1 MKKIIMGFAAATL
14 LFSCKTQNVNQPK
27 VEQPVVATINLVDVQ
42 DDKVWVTVDP
52 DRFTVESTTFNIPK
66 TVPGTYSED
75 NYGKFTEG
83 FKAIDYKGNELPAT
97 RVDDNSYSIPNAKD
111 LDKVMYMV
119 NDSFDWDNE
128 GGVYSMAGTNI
139 LEDENFLLN
148 LHGFVGYFD
157 KMKEKKFRLE
167 ILRPADLVAGTS
179 LTIDSTVDGKAPNTR
194 LDVYNLNRYFEVI
207 DNPIMYSAPD
217 TTSFMVENMK
227 VLLSVY
233 SPNKKHSAQS
243 LRPGMEKMIRAQKRF
258 LGDINS
264 TDKYAILVY
273 LSDSPGEGN
282 AGNFG
287 ALEHHTS
294 TVVVMPES
302 MEANALDKSMTDIVS
317 HEFFH
322 IITPLG
328 IHSNEVHYFDY
339 NDPKMSQHLWL
350 YEGVTEYFAN
360 LFQVNQG
367 LIENQEFYNR
377 MVDKINSS
385 RRFDD
390 TVPFTVM
397 SKNILEDEYKDSYYN
412 VYLKGALIGMALDI
426 RLRELSNGKMG
437 ILQLMKKLNDKYG
450 KDRPFEDENLIP
462 VIVELTYPEIQEFF
476 DTYITGSTP
485 IPYDEYFAKVG
496 LEEKEILKEVDF
508 FINGQ
513 TPYITANQQTMEI
526 IFRSDIEMNTFLKDL
541 GINGGET
548 LKSVNSTAY
557 NIQNV
562 YDLIMASQSWEEGN
576 DITMTVVRD
585 GEEIKL
591 EGKITAPKA
600 MNKTYTEIEN
610 ADSDQIE
617 LRNAW
622 LKG

>member
-1 MKKIIMGFAAATL
+1 MKKIIMGIATATL
-14 LFSCKTQNVNQPK
+14 LFSCKTQNVPQTEI
-27 VEQPVVATINLVDVQ
+27 EQPVVAKINLVDVQ
-42 DDKVWVTVDP
+42 DDKVWVTIDP
-52 DRFTVESTTFNIPK
+52 DRFTTDTTTFNIPK

-83 FKAIDYKGNELPAT
+83 FKAIDYKGNELNFIK
-97 RVDDNSYSIPNAKD
+97 VDVNSYTIPNAQN
-111 LDKVMYMV
+111 LDKVMYLV

-139 LEDENFLLN
+139 LKDENFLLN

-157 KMKEKKFRLE
+157 RMKEKKFRLE
-167 ILRPADLVAGTS
+167 ILRPKDLIAGTS
-179 LTIDSTVDGKAPNTR
+179 LTINSTLDGKDANSKI
-194 LDVYNLNRYFEVI
+194 DIYNLDRYFEVI

-233 SPNKKHSAQS
+233 SPNQKHSAKS
-243 LRPGMEKMIRAQKRF
+243 LRPEMEKMIRAQKRF
-258 LGDINS
+258 LGNINS

-294 TVVVMPES
+294 TVVVMPET
-302 MEANALDKSMTDIVS
+302 MESKALDKSMTDIVS

-339 NDPKMSQHLWL
+339 NNPQMSQHLWL

-377 MVDKINSS
+377 MVDKINTS

-426 RLRELSNGKMG
+426 RLRELSDGNMG
-437 ILQLMKKLNDKYG
+437 ILDLMKKLNDKYG
-450 KDRPFEDENLIP
+450 KDKPFNDEDLIP
-462 VIVELTYPEIQEFF
+462 VIVELTYPEIKNFF
-476 DTYITGSTP
+476 DTYVSGSTP
-485 IPYDEYFAKVG
+485 IPYNEFFAKVG
-496 LEEKEILKEVDF
+496 LEEKEILKEVGF

-513 TPYITANQQTMEI
+513 SPYITANQQTMEI
-526 IFRSDIEMNTFLKDL
+526 IFRNDIEMNTFLKEL
-541 GINGGET
+541 GVKGGDT
-548 LKSVNSTAY
+548 LKSVNGVAY

-562 YDLIMASQSWEEGN
+562 YDLIMASQSWNEGDN
-576 DITMTVVRD
+576 ITMTLSRD

-591 EGKITAPKA
+591 EGKIITPKDK
-600 MNKTYTEIEN
+600 NKTFVEVPN
-610 ADSDQIE
+610 ASQDQIA
-617 LRNAW
+617 LRKAW